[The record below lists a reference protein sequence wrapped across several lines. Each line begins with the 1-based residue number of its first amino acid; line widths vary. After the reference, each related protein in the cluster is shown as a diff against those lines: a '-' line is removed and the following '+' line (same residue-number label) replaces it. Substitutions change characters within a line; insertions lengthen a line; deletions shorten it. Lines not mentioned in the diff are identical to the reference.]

1 MQEINFF
8 LFENQELLNEVIN
21 ILLKIKNENNPKI
34 FETQIGI

>member
-8 LFENQELLNEVIN
+8 LFKNQQLLNEVIN

-34 FETQIGI
+34 FENEIGL